1 MEYRDVLDIVKTG
14 EGYTI
19 EMKKSFNDS
28 IGKEICAFANSSGGK
43 IILGVDDKSGDVH
56 GCRLS
61 NQDRSRIQDI
71 ARNMNPSFNVQI
83 EQVGDLAVVFVP
95 EGKDKPYTVNGHFYL
110 RFGANSQQ
118 LNRNEIRDLF
128 QKENLISFERQ
139 TPDFNEK
146 DFSVEKFNG
155 FKAEA
160 KLEKNLSKKH
170 ILENLNFF
178 TDDRL
183 NNCGVLFFSKNI
195 KKYLPNAVVSCFLY
209 SDKEHTDIIDS
220 KEYAEDFLSNLNN
233 AYNYLISKLNTSIIF
248 DGGLKRKE
256 RLELP
261 GEALREAIINAMI
274 HRDYFYPAQVQI
286 HISKDRLEITNPGQ
300 LLFPKKELGKR
311 SAHRNPVLVD
321 IAHRLGLAEKAGS
334 GIKRI
339 RKMISDNKTGI
350 SFEAESFFT
359 ITFYRVDANVYTNV
373 DAKSQNRHKTA
384 ADVNANV
391 YANPTQVRRKWI
403 IDYLEKNKKITAA
416 AICEKFKISKV
427 SVSRD
432 IRKLIADDKI
442 VKKGGGNN
450 VWYELKKQEVL

>member
-1 MEYRDVLDIVKTG
+1 
-14 EGYTI
+14 
-19 EMKKSFNDS
+19 
-28 IGKEICAFANSSGGK
+28 
-43 IILGVDDKSGDVH
+43 
-56 GCRLS
+56 
-61 NQDRSRIQDI
+61 
-71 ARNMNPSFNVQI
+71 
-83 EQVGDLAVVFVP
+83 
-95 EGKDKPYTVNGHFYL
+95 
-110 RFGANSQQ
+110 
-118 LNRNEIRDLF
+118 
-128 QKENLISFERQ
+128 
-139 TPDFNEK
+139 
-146 DFSVEKFNG
+146 
-155 FKAEA
+155 
-160 KLEKNLSKKH
+160 
-170 ILENLNFF
+170 
-178 TDDRL
+178 
-183 NNCGVLFFSKNI
+183 VLFFSRNI

-274 HRDYFYPAQVQI
+274 HRDYFYPASIQI

-339 RKMISDNKTGI
+339 RKIISENKTGI
-350 SFEAESFFT
+350 SFEVESFFT

-373 DAKSQNRHKTA
+373 DGKAEIRRKS
-384 ADVNANV
+384 D
-391 YANPTQVRRKWI
+391 ANPTQIRRKSDAIEQWI
-403 IDYLEKNKKITAA
+403 IKCLQSESRITSKDVRINFNIHKDTAVKYLNKL
-416 AICEKFKISKV
+416 V
-427 SVSRD
+427 D
-432 IRKLIADDKI
+432 QNKI

-450 VWYELKKQEVL
+450 VWYELK